1 MPRRIL
7 QIIATLDRAGAE
19 KALVLLAT
27 NLPRDAFD
35 VHVCALTRGGPY
47 EAELRKHNIP
57 VTVIGK
63 RWKID
68 LCAFWRLRRLIAH
81 LKPDLVQTWMF
92 TANAY
97 GRVAALS
104 AGTKNLIASEQCADL
119 WKRWYELEID
129 RRLAQRTA
137 RIVVNG
143 QSVCDFYIAKGIPE
157 NKFVLIS
164 NGVGLHQP
172 TRLSRSDL
180 LRSLHL
186 PEETRLIATVGR
198 LWPQKRVDDAISAA
212 QLLCAHDKDVHVLII
227 GDGPQRSAL
236 ERIRDRAQLQDCVHF
251 LGHRNDV
258 DQMVEHFDVLWLA
271 SSYEGLPN
279 VVMEAMSAAVPVVAT
294 DIPGNNDLVVPG
306 KTGFLVPVGDYKS
319 LARYT
324 DKVLGDPELARQMG
338 ESGRKEMQESYSI
351 DRLVNQHTELYHSVL
366 NSPHRA

>member
-19 KALVLLAT
+19 KAFVLLAT

-57 VTVIGK
+57 TTIIGK

-68 LCAFWRLRRLIAH
+68 LGAFRRLRRLIAH

-97 GRVAALS
+97 GRVAALA
-104 AGTKNLIASEQCADL
+104 AGTKTLIASEQCADL
-119 WKRWYELEID
+119 WKRWHELEID
-129 RRLAQRTA
+129 RRLARRTA

-143 QSVCDFYIAKGIPE
+143 RGVRDFYIENGIPE

-164 NGVGLHQP
+164 NGIGPHQ
-172 TRLSRSDL
+172 TTKLSRADL

-186 PEETRLIATVGR
+186 PAETKLVATIGR
-198 LWPQKRVDDAISAA
+198 LWPQKRVGDAISAA
-212 QLLCAHDKDVHVLII
+212 QLLCVHDNDVHVLII
-227 GDGPQRSAL
+227 GDGPQRRAL
-236 ERIRDRAQLQDCVHF
+236 ERARDRAQLQDRVHF

-258 DQMVEHFDVLWLA
+258 DQMMEHFNVLWLA

-294 DIPGNNDLVVPG
+294 DIPGNNDLIVPG
-306 KTGFLVPVGDYKS
+306 RTGFLVPVGDYEP
-319 LARYT
+319 LAHYAEKIL
-324 DKVLGDPELARQMG
+324 DDPELARQLG
-338 ESGRKEMQESYSI
+338 EAGQKEMQENYSI
-351 DRLVNQHTELYHSVL
+351 DSLVNQHAELYHSVL
-366 NSPHRA
+366 DSPHRA